1 MSKRKEHYQQQ
12 NNKIMNAT
20 LRNSIIEDLNR
31 VINHYVY
38 NSRLFAGGC
47 CYSAYVLAKNL
58 ERLGIKYRTVLFQY
72 DEILNETNFNN
83 AIRGDGV
90 SHVAI
95 EVTYRRKKFI
105 IGDCRRIYTYFKITK
120 EPFKI
125 MKYADI
131 KSADLLKGYRENE
144 WNYMYNPKN
153 NGPLMRDITR
163 VANKYAEVYMNR

>member
-1 MSKRKEHYQQQ
+1 MK
-12 NNKIMNAT
+12 AT

-31 VINHYVY
+31 VINQYVY
-38 NSRLFAGGC
+38 NNHLFAGGC

-72 DEILNETNFNN
+72 AEILNETNFNS
-83 AIRGDGV
+83 AIRGEGV

-105 IGDCRRIYTYFKITK
+105 IGDCGRIYTYFKMTG

-144 WNYMYNPKN
+144 WNFMYNTKN

-163 VANKYAEVYMNR
+163 VATKYAKAYMSR